1 MPDSKQVKKKEV
13 SRSAIY
19 REAVRVGLKS
29 SHFWHLFVLGV
40 LLIYCTLF
48 YYFGELVDLFRW
60 ETLRLDFFYG
70 AHDVQR
76 VLFLAPIIY
85 AAYVFG
91 MRVAIITALVA
102 AIAIFPRIIVASN
115 DTDPLWRIIIFI
127 VIASAIGYITARL
140 RRSCFLAQN
149 RGSGSR
155 QHS

>member
-1 MPDSKQVKKKEV
+1 MPDSKQVKRKEV

-48 YYFGELVDLFRW
+48 YYFGELVDLLRW
-60 ETLRLDFFYG
+60 ETLGLDFFYG

-85 AAYVFG
+85 TGYIFG
-91 MRVAIITALVA
+91 MRASIITTLVA
-102 AIAIFPRIIVASN
+102 AVAIFPHIAVASN
-115 DTDPLWRIIIFI
+115 EADPIWRIIIFI
-127 VIASAIGYITARL
+127 VIAGAIGCIAARV
-140 RRSCFLAQN
+140 RRSRFLAQN
-149 RGSGSR
+149 KGSGSP